1 MDIKTKY
8 NIGEEVLTKDWGK
21 FFVKQICVY
30 IYPDHI
36 SGEVKNGVQYRLT
49 KGDILSLN
57 GKEDIYH
64 FEDELYR
71 IGDSQNF

>member
-1 MDIKTKY
+1 MELKTKF
-8 NIGEEVLTKDWGK
+8 NIGEEVLTQDGDNL
-21 FFVKQICVY
+21 FVKQICVY

-64 FEDELYR
+64 FEDELLQKNR
-71 IGDSQNF
+71 